1 MPNFNHAPYLEER
14 LRSIFRQTYPPHE
27 VLFLDDA
34 SSDES
39 VEVARRLASDSPVP
53 FRLVLNES
61 NSGSTFR
68 QWLKGIDMA
77 EGDLVWIAESD
88 DTCRPEMLERLVP
101 EFLDPEVTLAYCQ
114 SAIIGPDGRRYA
126 EDYLSVTEDL
136 SPTRWR
142 YRYSVPGAVEVALA
156 LSQRNTIPNAS
167 AVVFRKPGVLE
178 ERKDLETLRLGGDWL
193 FYAMRIRRGK
203 ISYLPA
209 SLNDHRHH
217 DRSVRS
223 GFERTDRALRGAVVR
238 QGEDLRVIPDP
249 GQRDLVQHGPQL
261 RGLLRSDERAGRASG
276 DDRASPAGLAAREAP
291 RRVPGSGAGDRRAF
305 VSCSSPRA
313 WATSRDSVP

>member
-1 MPNFNHAPYLEER
+1 MRESAADLKVSVIVPNFNHAPYLEER

-68 QWLKGIDMA
+68 QWLKGIDLA

-142 YRYSVPGAVEVALA
+142 YPYSVP
-156 LSQRNTIPNAS
+156 
-167 AVVFRKPGVLE
+167 
-178 ERKDLETLRLGGDWL
+178 
-193 FYAMRIRRGK
+193 
-203 ISYLPA
+203 
-209 SLNDHRHH
+209 
-217 DRSVRS
+217 
-223 GFERTDRALRGAVVR
+223 
-238 QGEDLRVIPDP
+238 
-249 GQRDLVQHGPQL
+249 
-261 RGLLRSDERAGRASG
+261 
-276 DDRASPAGLAAREAP
+276 AP
-291 RRVPGSGAGDRRAF
+291 WK
-305 VSCSSPRA
+305 SSWR
-313 WATSRDSVP
+313 